1 MGFGKALKK
10 AFKQVTNVVTKPVAQ
25 VAQVAGAGVGLLT
38 GQQAGTSVND
48 FGAPVMTQAAAVEAP
63 LDTNAQVVDD
73 ADTEAGRRK
82 ARAGGKR
89 SLSVTRASGSGL
101 NL

>member
-10 AFKQVTNVVTKPVAQ
+10 AFKQVTKVVTKP

-48 FGAPVMTQAAAVEAP
+48 FGSPVMTQAAAVEAP

-89 SLSVTRASGSGL
+89 SLSVTRTSGSGL

>member
-10 AFKQVTNVVTKPVAQ
+10 AFKQVTNVVTKP

-63 LDTNAQVVDD
+63 LDTNAQVTDTG
-73 ADTEAGRRK
+73 DTEAGRRK

-89 SLSVTRASGSGL
+89 SLSVTRASGGGL